1 MGTLYPRPIPHQCQ
15 CAFAGVCFVWF
26 VVCVC
31 GRSSFSVFRVSVSV
45 SVSLILKLLMF
56 LVHVWWLL
64 GDVCVFAY
72 VMRVRM
78 TSRIREAGAGEGGN
92 FSSLKSNN
100 HDYAQTIP

>member
-1 MGTLYPRPIPHQCQ
+1 MPMRICRCLLC
-15 CAFAGVCFVWF
+15 
-26 VVCVC
+26 VVCGLC
-31 GRSSFSVFRVSVSV
+31 LWPFQFQRVFRVSVSV

-92 FSSLKSNN
+92 FY
-100 HDYAQTIP
+100 H

>member
-1 MGTLYPRPIPHQCQ
+1 MRICRCLLC
-15 CAFAGVCFVWF
+15 
-26 VVCVC
+26 VVCGLC
-31 GRSSFSVFRVSVSV
+31 LWPFQFQRVSRFCFCFCFSDSEITDVSCV
-45 SVSLILKLLMF
+45 H

-92 FSSLKSNN
+92 FY
-100 HDYAQTIP
+100 H